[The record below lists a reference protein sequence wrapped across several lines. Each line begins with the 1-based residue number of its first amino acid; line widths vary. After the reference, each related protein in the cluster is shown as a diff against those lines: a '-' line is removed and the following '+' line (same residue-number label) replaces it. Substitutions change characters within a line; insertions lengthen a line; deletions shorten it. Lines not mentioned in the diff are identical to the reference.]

1 MRLGFQH
8 PSPFERVQHSRYP
21 DPDWIVI
28 VRRRGERTFYSTTDA
43 RAYFSEDN
51 PARFYVDHPGEI
63 GIFARLHIALA
74 GDQARQVLT
83 AAEVAELIGDQ
94 P

>member
-1 MRLGFQH
+1 MRLGFQQ

-28 VRRRGERTFYSTTDA
+28 VRRRGERTFYSTTHA

-51 PARFYVDHPGEI
+51 PADLYVDHPGEI
-63 GIFARLHIALA
+63 SIFARLHLALA
-74 GDQARQVLT
+74 VKKDHQVFT
-83 AAEVAELIGDQ
+83 ATEVATMIGDH